1 MNTYVG
7 KRCNRLRE
15 GMWYV
20 YDQQDRLIAMEQYV
34 CGVPIK
40 YVIYTR
46 QDADV
51 HVVRDKQEEGVG
63 QVPIDG

>member
-1 MNTYVG
+1 
-7 KRCNRLRE
+7 
-15 GMWYV
+15 MWYV